1 MGFSLFTKRRFLPLF
16 VTQFLGAFNDNC
28 LKNALLLMIAYR
40 IASSSAEVTIYS
52 MVATGIFIIPYFFF
66 SAIAGQ
72 LADKYDRAWLVRL
85 VKVWEIILMMLAI
98 PFLYLENITLLLIL
112 LFMMG
117 TQSTF
122 FSPMKYSLLPQ
133 QLYKEELVA
142 ANAYIEAGTYLAILL
157 GTIAG
162 GLLILVGSEGENWTG
177 CWWTGGL
184 LFVLALAGYAASRG
198 IPKAERV
205 APELRLNWNIFGETF
220 EILRMVHRQK
230 IVWRCILG
238 VSAFWL
244 VGALYLA
251 QLPGFC
257 RDVLNAEGEVVT
269 FFLMVFS
276 VGIGAGS
283 LLCNRLLRGLMQTTY
298 LPLGALG
305 MAAFTFSLF
314 LSSYW
319 MKVDPD
325 AARISLQEYMKQWL
339 FWKLS
344 IDMFMVAVFGGIFT
358 VPLYALMQG
367 KGEPREMARIIAG
380 NNIMNA
386 VFMAA
391 GTGIVALFSYLLN
404 ASTPMVFL
412 WIALFNIYMAIYI
425 CRLLPDALLRSL
437 TRFVLMLLYRVSV
450 KGLENYEKAGRRVLI
465 ISNHTSLLDGILIAA
480 FMPEK
485 ITFAINTH
493 TAHKWWMRPM
503 MSLVNAHQIDPT
515 NPLASRAL
523 IKEMRRN
530 NKVMIFPEGRVTVTG
545 SLMKIYE
552 GTGMI
557 AEKSGA
563 MILPVRIDGAQYS
576 PFSYLKKRLRT
587 RWFPKITLTMLPPQR
602 FELPPDV
609 TLRKHRQAV
618 SDKIYD
624 IMVEM
629 LYKSTN
635 IDVHLF
641 QSLLNSAHI
650 NGGGMLIAEDINR
663 HPLTIRGIIFKS
675 YMLGQLI
682 KNGVG
687 DDKAVGIM
695 LPSSLACLVTYF
707 AMQAYDLVPAMI
719 NFTVGASLVAK
730 SCHTAQ
736 IRTVI
741 TSRAFI
747 EQADLKILEKTLLDA
762 GLTLVYLEDVRDHA
776 TLGNK
781 LRGLLCYLFKVKP
794 KSNPSGPGT
803 ILFTSGS
810 EGSPKAVVLSH
821 RNLQANRVQC
831 LSMVPIT
838 NEDRIFNC
846 LPMFHSFGLGVG
858 SLLPVLSG
866 IRTFFYPSPLHYRI
880 VSELCY
886 DTSTSV
892 IFGTDTFM
900 SGYARAAHPYDF
912 FNLRI
917 AIVGAEK
924 LRQQTREIWMEKF
937 GVRLYGGY
945 GTTETAPVVCLN
957 TPMYN
962 KTGSVGRAVPGLEY
976 RLEPVEGVAE
986 GGRLMIRGDNVML
999 GYYLP
1004 DNPGVLVP
1012 PPDGWYDTG
1021 DIVHIDDDG
1030 FIFIIGRAKRFAKIS
1045 GEMIS
1050 LGAVE
1055 EAVHGLWP
1063 EAKQGV
1069 VAIESESKGEQLV
1082 LITEQEDAAL
1092 PDLMRYFREKGF
1104 SELWIPKKIV
1114 IVKEAPLLGSGKF
1127 DYNEAAD
1134 IARNAQSSTST

>member
-1 MGFSLFTKRRFLPLF
+1 
-16 VTQFLGAFNDNC
+16 
-28 LKNALLLMIAYR
+28 LLIAYR
-40 IASSSAEVTIYS
+40 IVETSQERIFYS
-52 MVATGIFIIPYFFF
+52 MLATGIFIMPYFFF

-72 LADKYDRAWLVRL
+72 LADKFDRAWLVRL
-85 VKVWEIILMMLAI
+85 VKVWEVFLMVLAV
-98 PFLYLENITLLLIL
+98 PFLYLENIPLLLTLLFL
-112 LFMMG
+112 MG
-117 TQSTF
+117 AQSAF

-142 ANAYIEAGTYLAILL
+142 ANAYIEAGTYLAILF

-162 GLLILVGSEGENWTG
+162 GLLILIGHETQWTG
-177 CWWTGGL
+177 YWWTGGL
-184 LFVLALAGYAASRG
+184 LLILAVAGYLASRG
-198 IPKAERV
+198 IPRAEAV
-205 APELRLNWNIFGETF
+205 APDIRLNWNFLSETVT
-220 EILRMVHRQK
+220 IIRMIRRQK
-230 IVWRCILG
+230 IVWRSILG
-238 VSAFWL
+238 ISAFWL

-257 RDVLNAEGEVVT
+257 RDVLNAKSETVT

-283 LLCNRLLRGLMQTTY
+283 LLCNRLLRGVMQTTY

-305 MAAFTFSLF
+305 MAIFTFSLF

-319 MKVDPD
+319 LPVRESAEPVPLLLYMPVP
-325 AARISLQEYMKQWL
+325 LLLYMKEWL

-344 IDMFMVAVFGGIFT
+344 FDMFMVAVFGGIFT
-358 VPLYALMQG
+358 VPLYALVQG
-367 KGEPREMARIIAG
+367 KGEPKEMARIIAG
-380 NNIMNA
+380 NNIINA
-386 VFMAA
+386 VFMTV
-391 GTGIVALFSYLLN
+391 GTAIVALLSSWFR
-404 ASTPMVFL
+404 ASIPMVFL
-412 WIALFNIYMAIYI
+412 WIALFNIYIAIYI
-425 CRLLPDALLRSL
+425 CRLLPDALIRSL
-437 TRFVLMLLYRVSV
+437 VRFILVLLYRVSV
-450 KGLENYEKAGRRVLI
+450 RGLENYEKAGRRVLI
-465 ISNHTSLLDGILIAA
+465 IANHASMLDGVLIAA

-485 ITFAINTH
+485 VTFAINTH
-493 TAHKWWMRPM
+493 MARKWWMRPM
-503 MSLVNAHQIDPT
+503 LSLVNAHQVDPT
-515 NPLASRAL
+515 NPLASRSL
-523 IKEMRRN
+523 IKEIRRN
-530 NKVMIFPEGRVTVTG
+530 TKVMIFPEGRVTVTG
-545 SLMKIYE
+545 SLMKVYE

-563 MILPVRIDGAQYS
+563 MILPVRIEGAQYS
-576 PFSYLKKRLRT
+576 PFSHLKKRLRT

-609 TLRKHRQAV
+609 PLRKHRQVV

-624 IMVEM
+624 IMVNM
-629 LYKSTN
+629 LYSSTN
-635 IDVHLF
+635 TNVHLF

-650 NGGGMLIAEDINR
+650 NGGGMLIAEDIR
-663 HPLTIRGIIFKS
+663 RQPMSLRGMIINS
-675 YMLGQLI
+675 YALGRLI
-682 KNGVG
+682 KRSVDGE
-687 DDKAVGIM
+687 KTVGIM

-707 AMQAYDLVPAMI
+707 SMHAYDLIPAMI
-719 NFTVGASLVAK
+719 NFTVGASLAVK
-730 SCHTAQ
+730 SCETAQ
-736 IRTVI
+736 VRTII
-741 TSRAFI
+741 TARTFI
-747 EQADLKILEKTLLDA
+747 EQANLEILEKALLEA
-762 GLTLVYLEDVRDHA
+762 GIKLIYLEDVRHNV
-776 TLGNK
+776 TLGSK
-781 LRGLLCYLFKVKP
+781 AVGVLRYLFKIKP
-794 KSNPSGPGT
+794 KADPSGPGT

-838 NEDRIFNC
+838 NDDRVFNC
-846 LPMFHSFGLGVG
+846 LPMFHSFGLSVG

-886 DTSTSV
+886 DTNTSV

-962 KTGSVGRAVPGLEY
+962 RTGSVGRAVPGLEY

-999 GYYLP
+999 GYYLT

-1012 PPDGWYDTG
+1012 PPGGWYDTG
-1021 DIVHIDDDG
+1021 DIAHIDGDG

-1055 EAVHGLWP
+1055 EAVNNLWP
-1063 EAKQGV
+1063 DVRQGV
-1069 VAIESESKGEQLV
+1069 VAIESDSKGEQIVLV
-1082 LITEQEDAAL
+1082 TEQQDAA
-1092 PDLMRYFREKGF
+1092 PAAVVGYFREKGF
-1104 SELWIPKKIV
+1104 SELWIPKKIAV
-1114 IVKEAPLLGSGKF
+1114 VKAAPLLGSGKF
-1127 DYNEAAD
+1127 DYAAAAE
-1134 IARNAQSSTST
+1134 IARNAINGNS

>member
-1 MGFSLFTKRRFLPLF
+1 MGFDLFMKRRFLPLF
-16 VTQFLGAFNDNC
+16 VTQFFGAFNDNC
-28 LKNALLLMIAYR
+28 LKNALLLLIAYR
-40 IASSSAEVTIYS
+40 LVNTSQDRIFYS
-52 MVATGIFIIPYFFF
+52 MLATGIFIVPYFFF

-72 LADKYDRAWLVRL
+72 LADKFDRAWLVRL
-85 VKVWEIILMMLAI
+85 VKIWEMFLMFLAI
-98 PFLYLENITLLLIL
+98 PLLYLENIPL
-112 LFMMG
+112 LFALLFLMG
-117 TQSTF
+117 AQSTF

-162 GLLILVGSEGENWTG
+162 GLLILIGQDTVWTG
-177 CWWTGGL
+177 FWWTGGL
-184 LFVLALAGYAASRG
+184 LFILAVAGYLASRG
-198 IPKAERV
+198 IPKADPV
-205 APELRLNWNIFGETF
+205 APDIRLNWNFFGETI
-220 EILRMVHRQK
+220 EIIRMIRRQK
-230 IVWRCILG
+230 IVWRSILG
-238 VSAFWL
+238 ISAFWL

-257 RDVLNAEGEVVT
+257 RDVLNAKSETVT

-283 LLCNRLLRGLMQTTY
+283 LLCNRLLRGVMQTTY

-305 MAAFTFSLF
+305 MAIFTFSLF

-319 MKVDPD
+319 LPVRESAEPV
-325 AARISLQEYMKQWL
+325 ALLSYMKGWL

-344 IDMFMVAVFGGIFT
+344 FDMFMVAVFGGIFT
-358 VPLYALMQG
+358 VPLYALVQG
-367 KGEPREMARIIAG
+367 KGEPKEMARIIAG
-380 NNIMNA
+380 NNIINA
-386 VFMAA
+386 VFMTL
-391 GTGIVALFSYLLN
+391 GTAIVALLSSWFR
-404 ASTPMVFL
+404 ASIPMVFL

-465 ISNHTSLLDGILIAA
+465 IANHTSLLDGVLIAA

-485 ITFAINTH
+485 VTFAVNTH
-493 TAHKWWMRPM
+493 TAQKWWMRPM
-503 MSLVNAHQIDPT
+503 MSLVNAHRIDPT

-530 NKVMIFPEGRVTVTG
+530 IKVMIFPEGRVTVTG

-563 MILPVRIDGAQYS
+563 MILPIRIDGAQYS

-602 FELPPDV
+602 FELPPNV
-609 TLRKHRQAV
+609 SLRKHRQVV

-629 LYKSTN
+629 LYKSTKIN
-635 IDVHLF
+635 VHLF
-641 QSLLNSAHI
+641 QSLLNSAHA
-650 NGGGMLIAEDINR
+650 NGGGMLIAEDIKR
-663 HPLTIRGIIFKS
+663 HPLSIRSVIFKS
-675 YMLGQLI
+675 YMLGRLI
-682 KNGVG
+682 KSSTGG
-687 DDKAVGIM
+687 EKTVGIM

-707 AMQAYDLVPAMI
+707 AMQAYDIIPAMI
-719 NFTVGASLVAK
+719 NFTVGASLAAK
-730 SCHTAQ
+730 SCRTAQ
-736 IRTVI
+736 VGTVI
-741 TSRAFI
+741 TSHTFI
-747 EQADLKILEKTLLDA
+747 EQADLKILEQTLLEA
-762 GLTLVYLEDVRDHA
+762 GIKLIYLEDVRQDA
-776 TLGNK
+776 ALGDK
-781 LRGLLCYLFKVKP
+781 IRGFLRYCFKIKP
-794 KSNPSGPGT
+794 KADPAGPGT

-846 LPMFHSFGLGVG
+846 LPMFHSFGLSVG

-917 AIVGAEK
+917 AVVGAEK

-962 KTGSVGRAVPGLEY
+962 KTGSVGRAVPGLEC
-976 RLEPVEGVAE
+976 RLEPMEGVPD
-986 GGRLMIRGDNVML
+986 GGRLLIRGDNVML

-1004 DNPGVLVP
+1004 ENPGVLVP

-1021 DIVHIDDDG
+1021 DIVRIDEDG

-1055 EAVHGLWP
+1055 EAVANLWP
-1063 EAKQGV
+1063 DVKQGV
-1069 VAIESESKGEQLV
+1069 VAIESENKGEQLV
-1082 LITEQEDAAL
+1082 LVTEQPDAAL
-1092 PDLMRYFREKGF
+1092 PEVIRYFREHGF

-1114 IVKEAPLLGSGKF
+1114 VVKEAPLLGSGKF
-1127 DYNEAAD
+1127 DYAEAAA
-1134 IARNAQSSTST
+1134 IARNAA